1 MAHSRGKGD
10 KYQSDANETVY
21 YPDHLFSLM
30 VCTDQQQLCNPN
42 NNMCSPWGSRYDL
55 AMNVGQNVL
64 GFNPAQ
70 LAVATR
76 FFGLARFN
84 AFPNQ
89 AARGTSSE
97 HYPSFSCQLDNPVKM
112 LSS

>member
-1 MAHSRGKGD
+1 MYYYEPVNDPYFMAHSRGKGD

-64 GFNPAQ
+64 PGWFQPGSVGYRHS
-70 LAVATR
+70 L
-76 FFGLARFN
+76 LW
-84 AFPNQ
+84 PC
-89 AARGTSSE
+89 
-97 HYPSFSCQLDNPVKM
+97 PI
-112 LSS
+112 